1 VWIVYICVLISFLY
15 FQLLTV
21 FILERRKTLFSMVR
35 SQELVSIGTTGG
47 IDHLSWNLLTDW
59 SLNDICCYVPA
70 WFGVIA
76 SFMTGLIAYECSARA
91 NSSAWTFLVDL
102 VLGQRTESMYPTPV
116 APAVLA
122 GVFTMAIMAIV
133 PAHLMRSVG
142 GGYDNESVA
151 VTAMVTTFYCWVR
164 SLRQGDPYSHWW
176 GLVTALSYFGMVAA
190 WGML

>member
-1 VWIVYICVLISFLY
+1 VGSTIYPGMQFVSVWIKRY
-15 FQLLTV
+15 
-21 FILERRKTLFSMVR
+21 
-35 SQELVSIGTTGG
+35 
-47 IDHLSWNLLTDW
+47 LLTDW